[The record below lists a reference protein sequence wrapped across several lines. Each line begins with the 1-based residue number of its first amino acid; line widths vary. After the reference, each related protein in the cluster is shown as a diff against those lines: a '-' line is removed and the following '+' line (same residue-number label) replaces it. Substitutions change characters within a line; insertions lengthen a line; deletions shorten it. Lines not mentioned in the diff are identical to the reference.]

1 MTLSTLK
8 WPALMTAVTL
18 VAFFT
23 AGRTPLYGAE
33 GAVSLPPPAV
43 DNPKQAGAPQT
54 AVLAAGCFWG
64 VQGVFEHVRGV
75 RKVVAGYAGGER
87 STAQYYAAST
97 GATGHA
103 ESVMITFDPAQISYG
118 QLLQIA
124 FSVVHDPT
132 QLNRQGPDSGSQY
145 RSAIFYANADQQR
158 IAESYIAQLNEAHA
172 FSRPIATRLE
182 PLKGFYPRGGLPPGL
197 SGEPSQRAVH
207 RVQRYA
213 QGPEPNLERVFPAL
227 YNPPG
232 RAHDLEIARLSEVR
246 ALEQLRHQSV
256 EASGILLVEAIGP
269 GAVEDRARPRAR
281 PIESAEPRSPSAR
294 RHRMRCVRGKD
305 CTSGR
310 PGSHVAPQRCRTRL
324 CPSRCARTRRCP
336 GKVRARAPQCRRK

>member
-8 WPALMTAVTL
+8 WPALVIAMTL

-43 DNPKQAGAPQT
+43 DNPKQAGTPQT

-64 VQGVFEHVRGV
+64 VQGVFQHVRGV
-75 RKVVAGYAGGER
+75 RKVVSGYAGGER
-87 STAQYYAAST
+87 STAQYYTVST
-97 GATGHA
+97 GSTGHA
-103 ESVMITFDPAQISYG
+103 ESVMITYDPAQISYG

-182 PLKGFYPRGGLPPGL
+182 PLKGFYPAESYHQDYLVNHPNALYIEYNDMPK
-197 SGEPSQRAVH
+197 
-207 RVQRYA
+207 VQ
-213 QGPEPNLERVFPAL
+213 NLERVFPAL
-227 YNPPG
+227 YNP
-232 RAHDLEIARLSEVR
+232 
-246 ALEQLRHQSV
+246 
-256 EASGILLVEAIGP
+256 
-269 GAVEDRARPRAR
+269 RP
-281 PIESAEPRSPSAR
+281 
-294 RHRMRCVRGKD
+294 VLT
-305 CTSGR
+305 TS
-310 PGSHVAPQRCRTRL
+310 
-324 CPSRCARTRRCP
+324 
-336 GKVRARAPQCRRK
+336 K